1 MQGGDAVLQ
10 CGFESRSLIWQGY
23 DGGWY
28 LIANGGDIV
37 DESKHS
43 VSKNPTTNLYYR
55 LLIKNV
61 GLSDLKKY
69 RCQGKNVN
77 DVLQTFYSKLD
88 FIGRCNYILVIFK
101 VENIFYCCLLKKDKL
116 PIVC

>member
-1 MQGGDAVLQ
+1 L
-10 CGFESRSLIWQGY
+10 LWQGY
-23 DGGWY
+23 GGEWY

-37 DESKHS
+37 DEPKHS

-69 RCQGKNVN
+69 RCQRKNGIGVF
-77 DVLQTFYSKLD
+77 QAFYLKLD
-88 FIGRCNYILVIFK
+88 F
-101 VENIFYCCLLKKDKL
+101 
-116 PIVC
+116 

>member
-1 MQGGDAVLQ
+1 MTLIFDPFIYHLGNVYCTSDVSNPTPVYVVQGGDAVLQ

-55 LLIKNV
+55 LLIKNAE
-61 GLSDLKKY
+61 LSDLKPVMY
-69 RCQGKNVN
+69 
-77 DVLQTFYSKLD
+77 YH
-88 FIGRCNYILVIFK
+88 
-101 VENIFYCCLLKKDKL
+101 
-116 PIVC
+116 